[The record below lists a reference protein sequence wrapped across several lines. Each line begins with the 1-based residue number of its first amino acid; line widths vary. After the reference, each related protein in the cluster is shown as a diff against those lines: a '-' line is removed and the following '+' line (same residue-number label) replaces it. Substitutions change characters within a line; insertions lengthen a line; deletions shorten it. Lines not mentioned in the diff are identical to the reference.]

1 MPLKEKDLRKVTFPA
16 PSENLTAAIN
26 KYFAKRYL
34 DKPTD
39 KIFEE
44 LEDLMEAEGF
54 DSEWLELMYDRWAQ
68 EQPAK

>member
-1 MPLKEKDLRKVTFPA
+1 MPLKEKDLRKVIFPA
-16 PSENLTAAIN
+16 PSENLTSLIN

-34 DKPTD
+34 DKQTD
-39 KIFEE
+39 KTLEE
-44 LEDLMEAEGF
+44 LEDLMEDEGF